1 MPPPNYRH
9 KKHVP
14 LQQVALKSISMS
26 PSWLR
31 PLTALFPKGV
41 VASDAETLQA
51 HSGDAWFASTLPQA
65 VLFPRHAQ
73 DVAAALRFANQRKI
87 PVTARGAGRGYV
99 GGCVPKKHGIVVSF
113 ARMNRILEINAVDGV
128 GVVQPGVITGE
139 FQAQARQHGLL
150 YPPDP
155 ASLKE
160 CSLGGN
166 VATNAGGP
174 RCLKYGVTRNYVLG
188 LQVALADGTLVRVG
202 GRTIKNKSGFDLVG
216 IFVGSEG
223 MLGLVTEMTL
233 RLIPAPPSRAA
244 LSASFANA
252 SVAAACVQH
261 IFREGFLPSAL
272 ELADKFTLKA
282 ARRHLGSEHLPK
294 GNAHLLIEIDGQ
306 TASVRSEARILAQL
320 LQASGAL
327 EITTAT
333 TEIACERLWELRRQ
347 FSASLKATGLTK
359 LNEDICVPRSRLV
372 DLFAFTSRLQK
383 THRVEIASF
392 GHAGDGNIHVNIM
405 VDMNLPGVKARA
417 ESALDELFRQ
427 VIAWNGAIT
436 GEHGIGLAKLP
447 WWSLAAPPELRQLHS
462 QIKTALDPKHI
473 LNPGKFV

>member
-1 MPPPNYRH
+1 
-9 KKHVP
+9 
-14 LQQVALKSISMS
+14 MS
-26 PSWLR
+26 PAPSWLR
-31 PLTALFPKGV
+31 PLTALYAKGIV
-41 VASDAETLQA
+41 VSDAETLSA
-51 HSGDAWFASTLPQA
+51 HAGDAWFASTLPQA
-65 VLFPRHAQ
+65 VIFPRKAE
-73 DVAAALRFANQRKI
+73 DVAEVLRFANKRRI

-113 ARMNRILEINAVDGV
+113 AHMNRIVEINPVDGV

-139 FQAQARQHGLL
+139 FQAQARRHGLL

-202 GRTIKNKSGFDLVG
+202 GGTMKNKSGFDLVG

-223 MLGLVTEMTL
+223 LLGLVTEITL
-233 RLIPAPPSRAA
+233 RLIPAPPARAA

-261 IFREGFLPSAL
+261 LFREGFLPSAL
-272 ELADKFTLKA
+272 ELADRFTLQA
-282 ARRHLGSEHLPK
+282 ARRHLGAEHLPP
-294 GNAHLLIEIDGQ
+294 GDAHLLIEIDGQ
-306 TASVRSEARILAQL
+306 PGSVRSEARTLAKL
-320 LQASGAL
+320 LKTGGAL

-333 TEIACERLWELRRQ
+333 TEASCERLWELRRQ

-372 DLFAFTSRLQK
+372 DLFAFTARLQK
-383 THRVEIASF
+383 KYRVEIASF

-405 VDMNLPGVKARA
+405 ADMTKRGVKARA
-417 ESALDELFRQ
+417 DLALDELFRQ
-427 VIAWNGAIT
+427 IIAWGGAIT

-447 WWSLAAPPELRQLHS
+447 WWPQAASPELRRLHS
-462 QIKTALDPKHI
+462 CIKRALDPGHI

>member
-1 MPPPNYRH
+1 MP
-9 KKHVP
+9 
-14 LQQVALKSISMS
+14 AT
-26 PSWLR
+26 WLR

-41 VASDAETLQA
+41 VASDAETLSA
-51 HSGDAWFASTLPQA
+51 HAGDAWFASTLPQA
-65 VLFPRHAQ
+65 VIFPRKAE
-73 DVAAALRFANQRKI
+73 DVAALLRFANRRKI
-87 PVTARGAGRGYV
+87 SVTARGAGRGYV
-99 GGCVPKKHGIVVSF
+99 GGCVPKKRGIVVSF
-113 ARMNRILEINAVDGV
+113 ARMNRILEINVVDGV

-139 FQAQARQHGLL
+139 FQSKARQLGLL

-174 RCLKYGVTRNYVLG
+174 RCLKYGVTRHYVLG

-223 MLGLVTEMTL
+223 LLGLVTEITL
-233 RLIPAPPSRAA
+233 RLIPAPPARAV

-252 SVAAACVQH
+252 SAAAACVQH
-261 IFREGFLPSAL
+261 VLREGFLPSAL
-272 ELADKFTLKA
+272 ELADRFTLQA
-282 ARRHLGSEHLPK
+282 ARRYLGPQHLPA
-294 GNAHLLIEIDGQ
+294 GDAHLLVEIDGQ
-306 TASVRSEARILAQL
+306 PGSVRSEALVLTEL
-320 LQASGAL
+320 LKAGGAL

-333 TEIACERLWELRRQ
+333 TEADCEQLWELRRQ

-359 LNEDICVPRSRLV
+359 LNEDICVPRTRLV
-372 DLFAFTSRLQK
+372 DLFDFTARLQK
-383 THRVEIASF
+383 KYGVEIASF

-405 VDMNLPGVKARA
+405 ADMTRPGVKARA
-417 ESALDELFRQ
+417 DRALDALFRQ
-427 VIAWNGAIT
+427 IIAWGGAIT

-447 WWSLAAPPELRQLHS
+447 WWPQAASPELRRLHR
-462 QIKTALDPKHI
+462 QVKEALDPKRI

>member
-1 MPPPNYRH
+1 
-9 KKHVP
+9 
-14 LQQVALKSISMS
+14 MS
-26 PSWLR
+26 LSWLR
-31 PLTALFPKGV
+31 PLTALLPKGV
-41 VASDAETLQA
+41 VVSDAATLKA

-65 VLFPRHAQ
+65 VVFPRQAE
-73 DVAAALRFANQRKI
+73 DVAAVLRFADKRKI

-113 ARMNRILEINAVDGV
+113 ARMNRILEINQVDGV
-128 GVVQPGVITGE
+128 GVVQPGVITAE
-139 FQAQARQHGLL
+139 FQSQARQHGLL

-155 ASLKE
+155 ASMKE

-202 GRTIKNKSGFDLVG
+202 GRTVKNKSGFDLVG

-223 MLGLVTEMTL
+223 MLGIVTEITL
-233 RLIPAPPSRAA
+233 RLIPAPPARAG
-244 LSASFANA
+244 LSASFKNA
-252 SVAAACVQH
+252 SAAAACVQH
-261 IFREGFLPSAL
+261 LFREGFLPSAL
-272 ELADKFTLKA
+272 ELADRFTLDA
-282 ARRHLGSEHLPK
+282 ARRNLGAKNLPK

-306 TASVRSEARILAQL
+306 TASVRSEIRMLAEL
-320 LQASGAL
+320 VKAGGAL
-327 EITTAT
+327 EINLAT
-333 TEIACERLWELRRQ
+333 TEAACERLWALRRE

-372 DLFAFTSRLQK
+372 DLFEFTARLQK
-383 THRVEIASF
+383 KHRIEVASF

-405 VDMNLPGVKARA
+405 ADMTLPGVKQRA
-417 ESALDELFRQ
+417 DRALDDLFRQ
-427 VIAWNGAIT
+427 IIAWDGAIT

-447 WWSLAAPPELRQLHS
+447 WWPQAASPEVRRLHAR
-462 QIKTALDPKHI
+462 IKKALDPNHI

>member
-1 MPPPNYRH
+1 MPTP
-9 KKHVP
+9 
-14 LQQVALKSISMS
+14 
-26 PSWLR
+26 WLAT
-31 PLTALFPKGV
+31 LNALFPKGV
-41 VASDAETLQA
+41 VASDAETLKL

-65 VLFPRHAQ
+65 VVFPRRAEE
-73 DVAAALRFANQRKI
+73 VGKLLRFANARRI

-99 GGCVPKKHGIVVSF
+99 GGCVPRRRGIVVSF
-113 ARMNRILEINAVDGV
+113 ARMNRILEVNPVDGV

-139 FQAQARQHGLL
+139 FQSHVRRLGLL

-202 GRTIKNKSGFDLVG
+202 GRTMKNKSGFDLVG
-216 IFVGSEG
+216 IFVGAEG
-223 MLGLVTEMTL
+223 LLGLVTEITL

-244 LSASFANA
+244 LAASFFDAA
-252 SVAAACVQH
+252 AAAACVQR

-272 ELADKFTLKA
+272 EIADRFTLDA
-282 ARRHLGSEHLPK
+282 ARRHLGPGRLPA
-294 GNAHLLIEIDGQ
+294 GDAHLLIEIDGQ
-306 TASVRSEARILAQL
+306 TASVRSEVRELEEILRAG
-320 LQASGAL
+320 GAL
-327 EITTAT
+327 EINMAK
-333 TEIACERLWELRRQ
+333 TEVDCERLWDLRRQ

-372 DLFAFTSRLQK
+372 ELFNFAARLQK
-383 THRVEIASF
+383 KHRVDVASF

-405 VDMNLPGVKARA
+405 ADLSQPAVRKRA
-417 ESALDELFRQ
+417 ERALDDLFRQ
-427 VIAWNGAIT
+427 IIAWGGAIT
-436 GEHGIGLAKLP
+436 GEHGIGIAKLP
-447 WWSLAAPPELRQLHS
+447 WWPQAASPALRQLHGR
-462 QIKTALDPKHI
+462 IKVALDPKRI
-473 LNPGKFV
+473 LNPGKFA

>member
-1 MPPPNYRH
+1 M
-9 KKHVP
+9 
-14 LQQVALKSISMS
+14 SIS
-26 PSWLR
+26 WVR

-41 VASDAETLQA
+41 VTSDAETLAA
-51 HSGDAWFASTLPQA
+51 HAGDAWFASTLPQA
-65 VLFPRHAQ
+65 VVFPRKAE
-73 DVAAALRFANQRKI
+73 DVAAVLRFANKRKI

-113 ARMNRILEINAVDGV
+113 ARMNRILEINPVDGI

-155 ASLKE
+155 ASLNE
-160 CSLGGN
+160 CFLGGN

-174 RCLKYGVTRNYVLG
+174 RCLKYGVTRHYVLG

-202 GRTIKNKSGFDLVG
+202 GRTMKNKSGFDLVG

-223 MLGLVTEMTL
+223 LLGLVTEITL
-233 RLIPAPPSRAA
+233 RLIPAPPSRAVLA
-244 LSASFANA
+244 VSFVNA
-252 SVAAACVQH
+252 SIAAACVQH
-261 IFREGFLPSAL
+261 LLREGFLPSAL
-272 ELADKFTLKA
+272 ELADRFTLQA
-282 ARRHLGSEHLPK
+282 ARRHLGSTHLPP
-294 GNAHLLIEIDGQ
+294 GNAHLLVEIDGQ
-306 TASVRSEARILAQL
+306 PASVRSEVRILAEL
-320 LQASGAL
+320 LKAGGAL

-333 TEIACERLWELRRQ
+333 TEAACERLWDLRRG

-372 DLFAFTSRLQK
+372 DLFDFTARLQK
-383 THRVEIASF
+383 KYRVEIASF

-405 VDMNLPGVKARA
+405 ADMTRPGVKKRTDR
-417 ESALDELFRQ
+417 ALDDLFRQ
-427 VIAWNGAIT
+427 IIAWGGAIT

-447 WWSLAAPPELRQLHS
+447 WWPQAASLGLRRLHACV
-462 QIKTALDPKHI
+462 KKALDPKHI

>member
-1 MPPPNYRH
+1 
-9 KKHVP
+9 
-14 LQQVALKSISMS
+14 MS
-26 PSWLR
+26 TSWLR

-41 VASDAETLQA
+41 VATDAETLA
-51 HSGDAWFASTLPQA
+51 SHSGDAWFASTLPQA
-65 VLFPRHAQ
+65 VVFPRNAEE
-73 DVAAALRFANQRKI
+73 VAKVLRFAGKRKI

-113 ARMNRILEINAVDGV
+113 ARMNRILEINVVDGV

-139 FQAQARQHGLL
+139 FHAQARRQGLL

-174 RCLKYGVTRNYVLG
+174 RCLKYGVTRHYVLG

-202 GRTIKNKSGFDLVG
+202 GRTVKNKSGFDLVG

-223 MLGLVTEMTL
+223 MLGLVTEITL
-233 RLIPAPPSRAA
+233 RLLPAPPSRAA
-244 LSASFANA
+244 LAASFRDA

-261 IFREGFLPSAL
+261 LLREGFLPSAL
-272 ELADKFTLKA
+272 ELADRFTLEA
-282 ARRHLGSEHLPK
+282 ARRHLGSRHIPA
-294 GNAHLLIEIDGQ
+294 GNAHLLVEIDGQ
-306 TASVRSEARILAQL
+306 PASVRSEVRILADL
-320 LQASGAL
+320 LKAGGAL

-333 TEIACERLWELRRQ
+333 TEAACERLWDLRRQ

-372 DLFAFTSRLQK
+372 DLFTFTARLQK
-383 THRVEIASF
+383 KHRVEIASF

-405 VDMNLPGVKARA
+405 ADMTRRGVRARS
-417 ESALDELFRQ
+417 EKALDELFRQ
-427 VIAWNGAIT
+427 ILAWNGAIT

-447 WWSLAAPPELRQLHS
+447 WWPQAASPELRRLHAV
-462 QIKTALDPKHI
+462 IKDALDPKHL

>member
-1 MPPPNYRH
+1 M
-9 KKHVP
+9 
-14 LQQVALKSISMS
+14 SI
-26 PSWLR
+26 PWLR

-41 VASDAETLQA
+41 VASDAETLSA
-51 HSGDAWFASTLPQA
+51 HAGDAWFASTLPQA
-65 VLFPRHAQ
+65 VVFPRKAEE
-73 DVAAALRFANQRKI
+73 VAALLRFANQRKI

-113 ARMNRILEINAVDGV
+113 ARMNRILEINPVDGI

-202 GRTIKNKSGFDLVG
+202 GRTVKNKSGFDLVG

-223 MLGLVTEMTL
+223 LLGLVTEITL
-233 RLIPAPPSRAA
+233 RLLPAPPARAGLA
-244 LSASFANA
+244 ASFANA
-252 SVAAACVQH
+252 SLAAACVQH
-261 IFREGFLPSAL
+261 VLREGFLPSAI
-272 ELADKFTLKA
+272 ELADRFTLQA
-282 ARRHLGSEHLPK
+282 ARRHLGSKNLPP
-294 GNAHLLIEIDGQ
+294 GNAHLLLEIDGQ
-306 TASVRSEARILAQL
+306 SASVRSEVRILAEL
-320 LQASGAL
+320 LKAGGAL

-333 TEIACERLWELRRQ
+333 TEAACERLWGLRRE

-372 DLFAFTSRLQK
+372 DLFHFTARLQK
-383 THRVEIASF
+383 KYRIEVASF

-405 VDMNLPGVKARA
+405 ADLTRRGVKERA
-417 ESALDELFRQ
+417 DRALDELFRQ
-427 VIAWNGAIT
+427 IIAWGGAIT

-447 WWSLAAPPELRQLHS
+447 WWPQAASPELRRLHAS
-462 QIKTALDPKHI
+462 IKNALDPKRI

>member
-1 MPPPNYRH
+1 MT
-9 KKHVP
+9 KAP
-14 LQQVALKSISMS
+14 L
-26 PSWLR
+26 WLR

-41 VASDAETLQA
+41 VASDAETLKA
-51 HSGDAWFASTLPQA
+51 HSGDAWFAATLPQA
-65 VLFPRHAQ
+65 VVFPRKA
-73 DVAAALRFANQRKI
+73 DEVAKVLRFANARRI

-99 GGCVPKKHGIVVSF
+99 GGCVPKRHGIVVSL
-113 ARMNRILEINAVDGV
+113 AQMNRILEINAVDGV
-128 GVVQPGVITGE
+128 AVVQPGVITGE
-139 FQAQARQHGLL
+139 FQAQARRHGLL

-174 RCLKYGVTRNYVLG
+174 RCLKYGVTRSYVLG

-216 IFVGSEG
+216 IFVGAEG
-223 MLGLVTEMTL
+223 MLGIVTEITL
-233 RLIPAPPSRAA
+233 RLIPAPPSRAG
-244 LSASFANA
+244 LSASFRDATA
-252 SVAAACVQH
+252 AAACVQH

-272 ELADKFTLKA
+272 ELADRFTLEA
-282 ARRHLGSEHLPK
+282 ARRHLGPGRIPA

-306 TASVRSEARILAQL
+306 PDSVRSEVKTLAQL
-320 LQASGAL
+320 LKTGGAL
-327 EITTAT
+327 EINTAT
-333 TEIACERLWELRRQ
+333 TEAECEAFWDTRKA

-372 DLFAFTSRLQK
+372 DLFDFTARLQK
-383 THRVEIASF
+383 KYRIEVASF
-392 GHAGDGNIHVNIM
+392 GHAGDGNIHVNLM
-405 VDMNLPGVKARA
+405 ADMALPGVKQRS
-417 ESALDELFRQ
+417 ERALDELFKQ
-427 VIAWNGAIT
+427 IIAWGGAIT

-447 WWSLAAPPELRQLHS
+447 WWPKAASAELRRLHAR
-462 QIKTALDPKHI
+462 IKGAVDPKGI

>member
-1 MPPPNYRH
+1 MI
-9 KKHVP
+9 VP
-14 LQQVALKSISMS
+14 
-26 PSWLR
+26 WLR
-31 PLTALFPKGV
+31 PLTTLFPNGV
-41 VASDAETLQA
+41 VASDAETLAA
-51 HSGDAWFASTLPQA
+51 HAGDAWFASTLPQA
-65 VLFPRHAQ
+65 VIFPRHAE
-73 DVAAALRFANQRKI
+73 DVAAVLRFANKRKI

-113 ARMNRILEINAVDGV
+113 AKMNCILEINQVDGV

-139 FQAQARQHGLL
+139 FQAQVLRHGLL

-202 GRTIKNKSGFDLVG
+202 GRTVKNKSGFDLVG
-216 IFVGSEG
+216 IFVGAEG
-223 MLGLVTEMTL
+223 LLGLVTEITL
-233 RLIPAPPSRAA
+233 RLIPAPPARAA

-252 SVAAACVQH
+252 SAAAACVQH
-261 IFREGFLPSAL
+261 LFREGFLPSAL
-272 ELADKFTLKA
+272 ELADRFTLQA
-282 ARRHLGSEHLPK
+282 ARRHLGSKHLPP

-306 TASVRSEARILAQL
+306 AASVRSEVKILAEFL
-320 LQASGAL
+320 KTGGAL

-333 TEIACERLWELRRQ
+333 TEAACERLWDLRRQ

-383 THRVEIASF
+383 KYRIDVASF

-405 VDMNLPGVKARA
+405 ADMTKPGVKQRA
-417 ESALDELFRQ
+417 DRALDELFRQ
-427 VIAWNGAIT
+427 IIAWDGSIT

-447 WWSLAAPPELRQLHS
+447 WWTQAASPQLRDLHAR
-462 QIKTALDPKHI
+462 IKAALDPNRI